1 MKKYISTI
9 LTLSL
14 MQLAFAQYNPLYKK
28 IPNYI
33 DAPDEESSAIDG
45 VLRISKVSIPG
56 YAFFSAGNDDP
67 KPCVIICPGG
77 GYRIL
82 ASEHEGTDVA
92 KYFNSIGIHALVL
105 KYRIPSDDHQPDKKI
120 APLQDAQRAVQLV
133 REHAKD
139 WKVDPNK
146 VGIMGFSAGGHL
158 ASSLAVH
165 YDDIKIKENN
175 KISVR
180 PDFQILGYPVISFSK
195 FSHVGS
201 RKNLLG
207 KDSTESM
214 MNYFSN
220 EMHVNSNTP
229 IAFLVHA
236 KDDKVVPIE
245 NSFIYVDAL
254 KSNGVEAELFVY
266 ETGGHGFG
274 MINKTSSE
282 SWINAM
288 KSWLQKNKI
297 IQ

>member
-1 MKKYISTI
+1 MKKYSSTI
-9 LTLSL
+9 FFLSCIA
-14 MQLAFAQYNPLYKK
+14 MVNAQYNPLYKK

-33 DAPDEESSAIDG
+33 DAPDEESSAVDG
-45 VLRISKVSIPG
+45 VLRISNVSIPG
-56 YAFFSAGNDDP
+56 YIFFSAGTDVL
-67 KPCVIICPGG
+67 KPCVVICPGG

-92 KYFNSIGIHALVL
+92 KYFNSIGMHALVL
-105 KYRIPSDDHQPDKKI
+105 KYRIPSDEHQPDKKI

-133 REHAKD
+133 RKHAKE

-165 YDDIKIKENN
+165 YDDIKIKENS
-175 KISVR
+175 KLSVR

-245 NSFIYVDAL
+245 NSHLYVDAL

-274 MINKTSSE
+274 MINKTSPE

-288 KSWLQKNKI
+288 KAWLQKNKI

>member
-9 LTLSL
+9 FFLSCIA
-14 MQLAFAQYNPLYKK
+14 MVNAQYNPLYKK

-33 DAPDEESSAIDG
+33 DAPDEESSAVDG
-45 VLRISKVSIPG
+45 VLRISNVSIPG
-56 YAFFSAGNDDP
+56 YIFFSAGTDFL
-67 KPCVIICPGG
+67 KPCVVICPGG

-92 KYFNSIGIHALVL
+92 KYFNSIGMHALVL
-105 KYRIPSDDHQPDKKI
+105 KYRIPSDEHQPDKKI

-133 REHAKD
+133 REHAKE

-165 YDDIKIKENN
+165 YDDIKIKENS
-175 KISVR
+175 KLSVR

-245 NSFIYVDAL
+245 NSHLYVDAL

-282 SWINAM
+282 SWIQAL
-288 KSWLQKNKI
+288 KSWLQKNNI

>member
-56 YAFFSAGNDDP
+56 YAFFSAGNDAP

-139 WKVDPNK
+139 WKVDPSK

>member
-56 YAFFSAGNDDP
+56 YAFFSAGNDDF

-105 KYRIPSDDHQPDKKI
+105 KYRIPSDDHQPDKKM

-133 REHAKD
+133 REHVKD

>member
-1 MKKYISTI
+1 MVN
-9 LTLSL
+9 
-14 MQLAFAQYNPLYKK
+14 AQYNPLYKK

-33 DAPDEESSAIDG
+33 DAPDEESSAVDG
-45 VLRISKVSIPG
+45 VLRISNVSIPG
-56 YAFFSAGNDDP
+56 YIFFSAGTDVL
-67 KPCVIICPGG
+67 KPCVVICPGG

-92 KYFNSIGIHALVL
+92 KYFNSIGMHALVL
-105 KYRIPSDDHQPDKKI
+105 KYRIPSDEHQPDKKI

-133 REHAKD
+133 REHAKE

-165 YDDIKIKENN
+165 YDDIKIKENS
-175 KISVR
+175 KLSVR

-245 NSFIYVDAL
+245 NSHLYVDAL

-274 MINKTSSE
+274 MINKTSPE

-288 KSWLQKNKI
+288 KAWLQKNKI

>member
-139 WKVDPNK
+139 WKVDPSK

>member
-1 MKKYISTI
+1 MVN
-9 LTLSL
+9 
-14 MQLAFAQYNPLYKK
+14 AQYNPLYKK

-33 DAPDEESSAIDG
+33 DAPDEESSAVDG
-45 VLRISKVSIPG
+45 VLRISNVSIPG
-56 YAFFSAGNDDP
+56 YIFFSAGTDVL
-67 KPCVIICPGG
+67 KPCVVICPGG

-92 KYFNSIGIHALVL
+92 KYFNSIGMHALVL
-105 KYRIPSDDHQPDKKI
+105 KYRIPSDEHQPDKKI

-133 REHAKD
+133 RKHAKE

-165 YDDIKIKENN
+165 YDDIKIKENS
-175 KISVR
+175 KLSVR

-245 NSFIYVDAL
+245 NSHLYVDAL

-274 MINKTSSE
+274 MINKTSPE

-288 KSWLQKNKI
+288 KAWLQKNKI

>member
-9 LTLSL
+9 FFLSCI
-14 MQLAFAQYNPLYKK
+14 AIANAQYNPLYKK

-33 DAPDEESSAIDG
+33 DAPDEESSAVDG

-56 YAFFSAGNDDP
+56 YMFFSAGTDNP
-67 KPCVIICPGG
+67 KPCVVICPGG

-92 KYFNSIGIHALVL
+92 KYFNSIGMHALVL
-105 KYRIPSDDHQPDKKI
+105 KYRIPSDEHQPDKKI

-146 VGIMGFSAGGHL
+146 IGIMGFSAGGHL

-165 YDDIKIKENN
+165 YDDIKIKENS

-220 EMHVNSNTP
+220 EMHVNANTP

-245 NSFIYVDAL
+245 NSHLYVDAL

-282 SWINAM
+282 SWIQAM
-288 KSWLQKNKI
+288 KSWLKKNNI

>member
-9 LTLSL
+9 FFLSCIA
-14 MQLAFAQYNPLYKK
+14 MVNAQYNPLYKK

-33 DAPDEESSAIDG
+33 DAPDEESSAVDG
-45 VLRISKVSIPG
+45 VLRISNVSIPG
-56 YAFFSAGNDDP
+56 YIFFSAGTDVL
-67 KPCVIICPGG
+67 KPCVVICPGG

-92 KYFNSIGIHALVL
+92 KYFNSIGMHALVL
-105 KYRIPSDDHQPDKKI
+105 KYRIPSDEHQPDKKI

-133 REHAKD
+133 REHAKE

-165 YDDIKIKENN
+165 YDDIKIKENS
-175 KISVR
+175 KLSVR

-245 NSFIYVDAL
+245 NSHLYVDAL

-274 MINKTSSE
+274 MINKTSPE

-288 KSWLQKNKI
+288 KAWLQKNKI

>member
-105 KYRIPSDDHQPDKKI
+105 KYRIPSDDHQPDKKM

-133 REHAKD
+133 REHVKD

>member
-9 LTLSL
+9 FFLSCI
-14 MQLAFAQYNPLYKK
+14 AIANAQYNPLYKK

-33 DAPDEESSAIDG
+33 DAPDEESSAVDG

-56 YAFFSAGNDDP
+56 YMFFSAGTDNP
-67 KPCVIICPGG
+67 KPCVVICPGG

-92 KYFNSIGIHALVL
+92 KYFNSIGMHALVL
-105 KYRIPSDDHQPDKKI
+105 KYRIPSDEHQPDKKI

-139 WKVDPNK
+139 WKVDPK
-146 VGIMGFSAGGHL
+146 KIGIMGFSAGGHL

-165 YDDIKIKENN
+165 YDDIKIKENS

-220 EMHVNSNTP
+220 EMHVNANTP

-245 NSFIYVDAL
+245 NSHLYVDAL

-282 SWINAM
+282 SWIQAM
-288 KSWLQKNKI
+288 KSWLKKNNI

>member
-9 LTLSL
+9 FFLSCIA
-14 MQLAFAQYNPLYKK
+14 MVNAQYNPLYKK

-33 DAPDEESSAIDG
+33 DAPDEESSAVDG
-45 VLRISKVSIPG
+45 VLRISNVSIPG
-56 YAFFSAGNDDP
+56 YIFFSAGTDVL
-67 KPCVIICPGG
+67 KPCVVICPGG

-92 KYFNSIGIHALVL
+92 KYFNSIGMHALVL
-105 KYRIPSDDHQPDKKI
+105 KYRIPSDEHQPDKKI

-165 YDDIKIKENN
+165 YDDIKIKENS
-175 KISVR
+175 KLSVR

-245 NSFIYVDAL
+245 NSHLYVDAL

-274 MINKTSSE
+274 MINKTSPE

-288 KSWLQKNKI
+288 KAWLQKNKI

>member
-1 MKKYISTI
+1 MKKHI
-9 LTLSL
+9 LTIFFLSCITI
-14 MQLAFAQYNPLYKK
+14 ANAQYNPLYKK

-33 DAPDEESSAIDG
+33 DAPDEESSAVDG

-56 YAFFSAGNDDP
+56 YMFFSAGTDAP
-67 KPCVIICPGG
+67 KPCVVICPGG

-92 KYFNSIGIHALVL
+92 KYFNSIGMHALVL
-105 KYRIPSDDHQPDKKI
+105 KYRIPSDEHQPDKKI

-146 VGIMGFSAGGHL
+146 IGIMGFSAGGHL

-165 YDDIKIKENN
+165 YDDIKIKENS

-180 PDFQILGYPVISFSK
+180 PDFQILGYPVISFSR

-220 EMHVNSNTP
+220 EMHVNANTP

-245 NSFIYVDAL
+245 NSHLYVDAL

-282 SWINAM
+282 SWIQAM
-288 KSWLQKNKI
+288 KSWLKKNNI

>member
-105 KYRIPSDDHQPDKKI
+105 KYRIPSDDHQPDKKM

-139 WKVDPNK
+139 WKVDPSK

>member
-9 LTLSL
+9 FFLSCIA
-14 MQLAFAQYNPLYKK
+14 MANAQYNPLYKK
-28 IPNYI
+28 IPNYM
-33 DAPDEESSAIDG
+33 DAPDEESSAVDG

-56 YAFFSAGNDDP
+56 YMFFSAGTDVL
-67 KPCVIICPGG
+67 KPCVVICPGG

-92 KYFNSIGIHALVL
+92 KYFNSIGMHALVL
-105 KYRIPSDDHQPDKKI
+105 KYRIPSDEHQADKKI

-165 YDDIKIKENN
+165 YDDIKIKENR
-175 KISVR
+175 KISMR

-245 NSFIYVDAL
+245 NSHLYVDAL

-274 MINKTSSE
+274 MINKTSPE

-288 KSWLQKNKI
+288 KAWLQKNKI

>member
-1 MKKYISTI
+1 MVN
-9 LTLSL
+9 
-14 MQLAFAQYNPLYKK
+14 AQYNPLYKK

-33 DAPDEESSAIDG
+33 DAPDEESSAVDG
-45 VLRISKVSIPG
+45 VLRISNVSIPG
-56 YAFFSAGNDDP
+56 YIFFSAGTDVL
-67 KPCVIICPGG
+67 KACVVICPGG

-92 KYFNSIGIHALVL
+92 KYFNSIGMHALVL
-105 KYRIPSDDHQPDKKI
+105 KYRIPSDEHQPDKKI

-133 REHAKD
+133 RKHAKE

-165 YDDIKIKENN
+165 YDDIKIKENS
-175 KISVR
+175 KLSVR

-245 NSFIYVDAL
+245 NSHLYVDAL

-274 MINKTSSE
+274 MINKTSPE

-288 KSWLQKNKI
+288 KAWLQKNKI

>member
-56 YAFFSAGNDDP
+56 YAFFSAGNDDF

-139 WKVDPNK
+139 WKVDPSK

>member
-1 MKKYISTI
+1 MVN
-9 LTLSL
+9 
-14 MQLAFAQYNPLYKK
+14 AQYNPLYKK

-33 DAPDEESSAIDG
+33 DAPDEESSAVDG
-45 VLRISKVSIPG
+45 VLRISNVSIPG
-56 YAFFSAGNDDP
+56 YIFFSAGTDVL
-67 KPCVIICPGG
+67 KPCVVICPGG

-92 KYFNSIGIHALVL
+92 KYFNSIGMHALVL
-105 KYRIPSDDHQPDKKI
+105 KYRIPSDEHQPDKKI

-133 REHAKD
+133 REHAKE

-165 YDDIKIKENN
+165 YDDIKIKENS
-175 KISVR
+175 KLSVR

-245 NSFIYVDAL
+245 NSHVYVDAL

-274 MINKTSSE
+274 MINKTSPE

-288 KSWLQKNKI
+288 KAWLQKNKI

>member
-1 MKKYISTI
+1 
-9 LTLSL
+9 

-139 WKVDPNK
+139 WKVDPDK

>member
-1 MKKYISTI
+1 MVN
-9 LTLSL
+9 
-14 MQLAFAQYNPLYKK
+14 AQYNPLYKK

-33 DAPDEESSAIDG
+33 DAPDEESSAVDG
-45 VLRISKVSIPG
+45 VLRISNVSIPG
-56 YAFFSAGNDDP
+56 YIFFSAGTDVL
-67 KPCVIICPGG
+67 KPCVVICPGG

-92 KYFNSIGIHALVL
+92 KYFNSIGMHALVL
-105 KYRIPSDDHQPDKKI
+105 KYRIPSDEHQADKKI

-165 YDDIKIKENN
+165 YDDIKIKENS
-175 KISVR
+175 KLSVR

-245 NSFIYVDAL
+245 NSHLYVDAL

-274 MINKTSSE
+274 MINKTSPE

-288 KSWLQKNKI
+288 KAWLQKNKI